1 VERDTLPITEAAPL
15 LGLSVAAARKK
26 VQRGQLP
33 AIKRGG
39 LWYVLIA
46 EAQTSDSRLR
56 TVPALSQGHP
66 RTTKRRP
73 RTAETKSPT
82 DETNSPTSQAA
93 LLSQVAAE
101 RDRLSAIVN
110 TLTVQ
115 LTAKDRQIGELHVLL
130 QQAQHALP
138 DVRPTEAP
146 AVRASPWWAF
156 WRRG

>member
-1 VERDTLPITEAAPL
+1 MERDTLPITEAAPL

-46 EAQTSDSRLR
+46 EAQTSDSR
-56 TVPALSQGHP
+56 
-66 RTTKRRP
+66 P

-93 LLSQVAAE
+93 LLAQVAAE
-101 RDRLSAIVN
+101 RDRLSAIVD
-110 TLTVQ
+110 TLTTQ

-138 DVRPTEAP
+138 DVRPVEAP
-146 AVRASPWWAF
+146 AVQASPWWA
-156 WRRG
+156 WRRRRGE